1 MNTLIENIAVQANNK
16 TGYKFNLNHQSFHGF
31 LTKFSELLVKQCGYY
46 ADIFECAGCPV
57 DMDVTETKPS
67 DFIKKHFGVEQ

>member
-1 MNTLIENIAVQANNK
+1 MNTLIENIAIQANNK
-16 TGYKFNLNHQSFHGF
+16 TGCKFDLNNKALDVF
-31 LTKFSELLVKQCGYY
+31 LTNFSKLLVQQCGYY

-67 DFIKKHFGVEQ
+67 DFIKKHFEIEQ